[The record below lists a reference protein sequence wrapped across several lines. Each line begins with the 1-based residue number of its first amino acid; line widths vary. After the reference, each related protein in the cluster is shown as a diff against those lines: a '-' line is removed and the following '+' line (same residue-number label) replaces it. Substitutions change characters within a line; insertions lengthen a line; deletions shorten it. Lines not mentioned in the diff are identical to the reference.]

1 MKKIVTS
8 KKIKDFEIYLRN
20 EERSKATIEKYMRDV
35 RCFISF
41 VGDTEIDKQ
50 KVLDYKNKLSDGY
63 AVASANSMIA
73 ALNCF
78 LRFCGWHD
86 LCVKQFKVQRTIYCP
101 EEKELTREEY
111 VRLLEAASRKNN
123 ERLNLII
130 QTICG
135 TGIRVSE
142 LEYITVEAV
151 QRSEAVV
158 NCKGKNRKIFIVPEL
173 RKKLLRYAKEQRIC
187 SGTIFITRG
196 GKPVSR
202 HHIWKEMKA
211 LCEQANVPPSKV
223 FPHNLRHLFARTF
236 YGIEKDIAKL
246 ADILGHASINT
257 TRIYIVTTGAEHKRK
272 MEHMRLII

>member
-1 MKKIVTS
+1 MKRIITS
-8 KKIKDFEIYLRN
+8 KKIKDFEIHLRN

-173 RKKLLRYAKEQRIC
+173 RKNCSVMQRSRGYVPERY
-187 SGTIFITRG
+187 
-196 GKPVSR
+196 
-202 HHIWKEMKA
+202 
-211 LCEQANVPPSKV
+211 L
-223 FPHNLRHLFARTF
+223 
-236 YGIEKDIAKL
+236 
-246 ADILGHASINT
+246 
-257 TRIYIVTTGAEHKRK
+257 
-272 MEHMRLII
+272 

>member
-1 MKKIVTS
+1 MKRIITS
-8 KKIKDFEIYLRN
+8 KKIKDFEIHLRN

-41 VGDTEIDKQ
+41 VGDTEMDKQ

-187 SGTIFITRG
+187 TGTIFITRG

-202 HHIWKEMKA
+202 HHIWKEM
-211 LCEQANVPPSKV
+211 
-223 FPHNLRHLFARTF
+223 
-236 YGIEKDIAKL
+236 
-246 ADILGHASINT
+246 
-257 TRIYIVTTGAEHKRK
+257 
-272 MEHMRLII
+272 

>member
-1 MKKIVTS
+1 MKRIITS
-8 KKIKDFEIYLRN
+8 KKIKDFEIHLRN

-130 QTICG
+130 
-135 TGIRVSE
+135 
-142 LEYITVEAV
+142 
-151 QRSEAVV
+151 
-158 NCKGKNRKIFIVPEL
+158 
-173 RKKLLRYAKEQRIC
+173 
-187 SGTIFITRG
+187 
-196 GKPVSR
+196 
-202 HHIWKEMKA
+202 
-211 LCEQANVPPSKV
+211 
-223 FPHNLRHLFARTF
+223 
-236 YGIEKDIAKL
+236 
-246 ADILGHASINT
+246 
-257 TRIYIVTTGAEHKRK
+257 
-272 MEHMRLII
+272 

>member
-1 MKKIVTS
+1 MKRIITS
-8 KKIKDFEIYLRN
+8 KKIKDFEIHLRN

-173 RKKLLRYAKEQRIC
+173 RKKTA
-187 SGTIFITRG
+187 
-196 GKPVSR
+196 P
-202 HHIWKEMKA
+202 
-211 LCEQANVPPSKV
+211 LCK
-223 FPHNLRHLFARTF
+223 
-236 YGIEKDIAKL
+236 
-246 ADILGHASINT
+246 
-257 TRIYIVTTGAEHKRK
+257 GAEDMYRNDIYNQRWKTGQQASYL
-272 MEHMRLII
+272 EGNEGTL